1 MSNKQLS
8 ERLNKELDAIG
19 VPGLMDE
26 RIQICS
32 KLFRLPKFK
41 AEALLNGVAV
51 DPISMEK
58 VAEELEVSVDWLL
71 GQKKDKKE
79 RH

>member
-8 ERLNKELDAIG
+8 ERLNRELDAIG
-19 VPGLMDE
+19 VPGLIGE
-26 RIQICS
+26 RIQVCS

-51 DPISMEK
+51 DPKSMEK
-58 VAEELEVSVDWLL
+58 VADELEVSVDWLL
-71 GQKKDKKE
+71 GNKKE
-79 RH
+79 KKEKH